1 MQYWQNCLEWSKFM
15 IRKIEDFNRDWKYET
30 DSTVTLFKN
39 LTDESL
45 DKKITED
52 GRSLGFLAW
61 HVITTLGEM
70 PGHVGLK
77 VDAPAIDSEVPSSA
91 AEIVSAFEK
100 AANSVKEEVT
110 KNWTDE
116 TLEIEDEMYGETWK
130 RGLTLLY
137 LMMHQTH
144 HRGQMTVLMRQAGL
158 KVNGIYGPAKEE
170 WEAMGLSAMA

>member
-1 MQYWQNCLEWSKFM
+1 M
-15 IRKIEDFNRDWKYET
+15 IRKIEDFGRHWQYET
-30 DSTVTLFKN
+30 DSTATLFKN

-45 DKKITED
+45 GQKVTED

-61 HVITTLGEM
+61 HIVTTLGEM

-77 VDAPAIDSEVPSSA
+77 IDAPGVDSEVPASA
-91 AEIVSAFEK
+91 GVIVSAFEK
-100 AANSVKEEVT
+100 AANSVKAEVS

-116 TLEIEDEMYGETWK
+116 TLEIEDPMYGETWK
-130 RGLTLLY
+130 RGFTLLC
-137 LMMHQTH
+137 LMMHQAH

-170 WEAMGLSAMA
+170 WQAFGMPAMP

>member
-1 MQYWQNCLEWSKFM
+1 M
-15 IRKIEDFNRDWKYET
+15 IRKIEDFERNWQYEA
-30 DSTVTLFKN
+30 DSTATLFKN

-45 DKKITED
+45 EQKVTED

-61 HVITTLGEM
+61 HIVTTLGEM

-77 VDAPAIDSEVPSSA
+77 IDAPAVDSEVPTSA
-91 AEIVSAFEK
+91 AGIVSAFET
-100 AANSVKEEVT
+100 AANSVKEEVV

-116 TLEIEDEMYGETWK
+116 TLEIEDNMYGETWK
-130 RGLTLLY
+130 RGITLLA
-137 LMMHQTH
+137 LMMHQAH

-170 WEAMGLSAMA
+170 WQAFGMPAMP

>member
-1 MQYWQNCLEWSKFM
+1 M
-15 IRKIEDFNRDWKYET
+15 IRKIEDFERDWQYET
-30 DSTVTLFKN
+30 DSTITLFKN

-45 DKKITED
+45 AQKVTED

-61 HVITTLGEM
+61 HLVITLGEM

-77 VDAPAIDSEVPSSA
+77 IDAPAEDSEAPASA
-91 AEIVSAFEK
+91 GEIVSAFEK
-100 AANSVKEEVT
+100 AANSVKTEVA

-116 TLEIEDEMYGETWK
+116 TLEIKDEMYGETWK
-130 RGLTLLY
+130 RGQTLFY

-170 WEAMGLSAMA
+170 WQAFGMPAMP

>member
-1 MQYWQNCLEWSKFM
+1 M
-15 IRKIEDFNRDWKYET
+15 IRKIEDFERDWQYEA

-45 DKKITED
+45 GQKVTDD

-61 HVITTLGEM
+61 HLAITLGEM

-77 VDAPAIDSEVPSSA
+77 IDAPAEDSEVPSSA
-91 AEIVSAFEK
+91 GEIVSAFEK
-100 AANSVKEEVT
+100 AANSVKAEVS

-116 TLEIEDEMYGETWK
+116 TLEIEDPMYGETWK
-130 RGLTLLY
+130 RGMTLLY
-137 LMMHQTH
+137 LMMHQAH

-170 WEAMGLSAMA
+170 WQAFGMPAMP